1 MEPWTSC
8 WASCLPER
16 WKPARKAGVKTL
28 FTDLILYGYIY
39 PASRGGPPT
48 PQVFGSVLVK
58 ILNMLQKIVCSVF
71 FIVFLQHRIYLN
83 IFGKKVGPKH
93 RFLQCCFNLF
103 FKNIQKQHNLRVL
116 QYEVCPKHWFL
127 QYVQYSNIPNP
138 LKTSVFAVF
147 FFHCCPFFRCRKP
160 PKSVFRLPE
169 PPQNDP
175 KFHLNTLFRS
185 NAQKSSEKLRKH
197 QQRKGFG
204 AKILNG
210 PPS

>member
-1 MEPWTSC
+1 MYPFDISRLVIFTP
-8 WASCLPER
+8 LRVGGRPH
-16 WKPARKAGVKTL
+16 RK
-28 FTDLILYGYIY
+28 F
-39 PASRGGPPT
+39 
-48 PQVFGSVLVK
+48 FGSVLVK
-58 ILNMLQKIVCSVF
+58 ILNMFQKMICSVF
-71 FIVFLQHRIYLN
+71 LIVFLQHPRNLY
-83 IFGKKVGPKH
+83 IFGHKVGPKH

-103 FKNIQKQHNLRVL
+103 FKNNIIYAFFNIKL
-116 QYEVCPKHWFL
+116 
-127 QYVQYSNIPNP
+127 VQNICFC
-138 LKTSVFAVF
+138 SVFNTLTSQILRKHLYLQV

-204 AKILNG
+204 AKILKAPP